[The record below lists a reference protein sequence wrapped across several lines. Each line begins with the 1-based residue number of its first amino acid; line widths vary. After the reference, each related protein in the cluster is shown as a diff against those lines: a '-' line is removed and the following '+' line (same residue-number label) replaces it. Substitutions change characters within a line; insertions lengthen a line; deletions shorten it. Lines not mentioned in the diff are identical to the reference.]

1 MSRKKSG
8 DKIERTS
15 TSYLI
20 LLQSLRSCTPGFAE
34 GQHIPKTTESTKAG
48 RTPVTGQADE
58 LKQQKALFDL
68 ERQKLEMEKERSL
81 FQSESERQ
89 RAEAERDLLRALL
102 EEQKLQGT
110 APGVLKN
117 QQDLLGKIFSKLQG
131 HSHRNPGEKDV
142 APGYIA
148 ELIGFHALKRVSSD
162 ITRALAAVV
171 GLGTDVRIMIV
182 DQLEYA
188 DGDVPLIEVTSHLSV
203 LEVRCRKQI
212 ATNKELAELVTGSG
226 ESGDEEK
233 TATVKTGLS
242 RLGPLTA
249 GPFVLPVISAH
260 GTPIPE
266 ETGLVGTAADS
277 SSSFR
282 GDYSLCEDR
291 TPLKTRSLVAAVA
304 GALRSEK
311 RNVYVYNFYAL
322 DTTGPQSKLMNMYA
336 GMLDCSSRL
345 AQSRNRLLY
354 FIRKKNDRLKELQS
368 RVKKSDEQDAQN
380 PQAGP
385 EAEGLT
391 EEAARVREWLDR
403 ANPAIL
409 ASDAIHTELGTFV
422 KNITAENP
430 AGGSKLAQAVYRE
443 KVRDLGITHLL
454 YLNVAS
460 SGGETVTRKWVWGS
474 GDTSYFGGAV
484 ISYILSRVQGDVL
497 VSDTLPVLYTM
508 EFDPSGRRN
517 SPLRQVRFER
527 PEPKK

>member
-1 MSRKKSG
+1 M
-8 DKIERTS
+8 
-15 TSYLI
+15 
-20 LLQSLRSCTPGFAE
+20 QSLRSCTPGFAE
-34 GQHIPKTTESTKAG
+34 GQNIPKTTESTKAG
-48 RTPVTGQADE
+48 RTPGTGQADE

-68 ERQKLEMEKERSL
+68 ERQKLELEKERSL

-102 EEQKLQGT
+102 EEQKLQGAT
-110 APGVLKN
+110 PGILKN
-117 QQDLLGKIFSKLQG
+117 QQDLLAKIFSKLQVPSSG
-131 HSHRNPGEKDV
+131 NPGKKDT
-142 APGYIA
+142 ATGYIA
-148 ELIGFHALKRVSSD
+148 ELIGFHALKRASSE

-171 GLGTDVRIMIV
+171 GLGPDVRIMIV
-182 DQLEYA
+182 DQLDYA

-203 LEVRCRKQI
+203 FEVRCRKQI
-212 ATNKELAELVTGSG
+212 ATNKELAELVTVSG
-226 ESGDEEK
+226 ESGEVEK
-233 TATVKTGLS
+233 TGTIKTGLS
-242 RLGPLTA
+242 RLAPLSA
-249 GPFVLPVISAH
+249 APFILPVISTH
-260 GTPIPE
+260 GSPLPE
-266 ETGLVGTAADS
+266 ETGIVGTAAGSTRS
-277 SSSFR
+277 SR
-282 GDYSLCEDR
+282 GDYSLCEGG
-291 TPLKTRSLVAAVA
+291 TPLITSSLVAAVA

-311 RNVYVYNFYAL
+311 RNIYVYNFYAL

-354 FIRKKNDRLKELQS
+354 FISKKNDRLTEL
-368 RVKKSDEQDAQN
+368 RTRMKKNDGQYSQN
-380 PQAGP
+380 HQAVT
-385 EAEGLT
+385 EAESLH
-391 EEAARVREWLDR
+391 EEAGQVREWLDR

-422 KNITAENP
+422 KNITMENP

-454 YLNVAS
+454 YLRVTS
-460 SGGETVTRKWVWGS
+460 SGGETVTRKWLWGS

>member
-1 MSRKKSG
+1 
-8 DKIERTS
+8 
-15 TSYLI
+15 
-20 LLQSLRSCTPGFAE
+20 
-34 GQHIPKTTESTKAG
+34 
-48 RTPVTGQADE
+48 
-58 LKQQKALFDL
+58 
-68 ERQKLEMEKERSL
+68 
-81 FQSESERQ
+81 
-89 RAEAERDLLRALL
+89 
-102 EEQKLQGT
+102 
-110 APGVLKN
+110 
-117 QQDLLGKIFSKLQG
+117 
-131 HSHRNPGEKDV
+131 
-142 APGYIA
+142 
-148 ELIGFHALKRVSSD
+148 
-162 ITRALAAVV
+162 
-171 GLGTDVRIMIV
+171 
-182 DQLEYA
+182 
-188 DGDVPLIEVTSHLSV
+188 
-203 LEVRCRKQI
+203 
-212 ATNKELAELVTGSG
+212 
-226 ESGDEEK
+226 
-233 TATVKTGLS
+233 
-242 RLGPLTA
+242 
-249 GPFVLPVISAH
+249 
-260 GTPIPE
+260 
-266 ETGLVGTAADS
+266 
-277 SSSFR
+277 
-282 GDYSLCEDR
+282 
-291 TPLKTRSLVAAVA
+291 
-304 GALRSEK
+304 
-311 RNVYVYNFYAL
+311 
-322 DTTGPQSKLMNMYA
+322 MNMYA